1 MSNKSKFRV
10 KAVLLS
16 LGALYAAQGQA
27 ANHTGQIN
35 WIEVWPSGNVA
46 FTMTGVTVPCTLQQF
61 IINKSNEGAKN
72 LYAMLLTAKAMGQS
86 IMVSQSTCGN
96 ADGGGG
102 GYAIVDYLYS
112 YW

>member
-1 MSNKSKFRV
+1 MLTKSKFRPRV
-10 KAVLLS
+10 VLLS
-16 LGALYAAQGQA
+16 LVLLCAAQSQA

-35 WIEVWPSGNVA
+35 WIEIWPSGNVA

-61 IINKSNEGAKN
+61 IINKSNDGAKN

-96 ADGGGG
+96 ADGGGS
-102 GYAIVDYLYS
+102 GYAIVDYMYS